1 MKRKIIFGFLT
12 ILLGA
17 IIAGALY
24 LNSLMP
30 IITGYAA
37 KNLASAVFVSG
48 RSQTEVEALDL
59 NFSFI
64 KYTSNKVDTDLK
76 RVASRFLWG
85 KSVAIYREGFGCTLV
100 RDVDED
106 SLRSIKFPQMAPLS
120 YAQDTTPWPLGNL
133 LPDSA
138 TGIYLPK
145 IQQIATALVDQG
157 AYGGHAFSFLVLHKG
172 FPVVEK
178 YSLGINENTRL
189 LSWSM
194 AKSFTSALAGI
205 MVMDSVLDINAP
217 ADIAEWQND
226 DRKNIT
232 INNLLQM
239 QSGLEW
245 NEDYGN
251 RSDVTVM
258 LHDKADFARF
268 AYEKHPEH
276 DPATFWYYSSGT
288 TNIVTHLMR
297 KAIGDDNA
305 YYQFAINR
313 LFNKIGMPDAVFET
327 DASGSQVGSSY
338 IYATTRDYARFAL
351 LYLQDGVFNGER
363 ILPEG
368 WVDYSASEALESNG
382 KYGAGFWLNL
392 DGAMPSAP
400 ANMYRCQ
407 GHNGQ
412 RIFILPDQ
420 ELAIVV
426 LGYSPKKTNDM
437 DFDRL
442 IGDVLKAVEK

>member
-1 MKRKIIFGFLT
+1 MKRKITFGFLT
-12 ILLGA
+12 IMLGVL
-17 IIAGALY
+17 IAGALY

-48 RSQTEVEALDL
+48 RSQADVEALDL

-64 KYTSNKVDTDLK
+64 KYTSNTVDNELNKVT
-76 RVASRFLWG
+76 SRFLWG
-85 KSVAIYREGFGCTLV
+85 KSVAIYRKGFGCTLV
-100 RDVDED
+100 REIDED
-106 SLRSIKFPQMAPLS
+106 SLRSIKFPEMVPVN
-120 YAQDTTPWPLGNL
+120 YAQDTTPWPLGNV
-133 LPDSA
+133 LPDTS
-138 TGIYLPK
+138 TGIDLLK
-145 IQQIATALVDQG
+145 LEQIAMALMDEH

-178 YSLGINENTRL
+178 YNPGINENTRL

-205 MVMDSVLDINAP
+205 MQMDRKWDINTP
-217 ADIAEWQND
+217 AAIEAWQGD
-226 DRKNIT
+226 KRKNIT
-232 INNLLQM
+232 ISNLLQM

-268 AYEKHPEH
+268 AYEKTIKH
-276 DPATFWYYSSGT
+276 DPATYWYYSSGT
-288 TNIVTHLMR
+288 TNIVNHLMR
-297 KAIGDDNA
+297 EAIGDDNE
-305 YYQFAINR
+305 YYQFAANR
-313 LFNKIGMPDAVFET
+313 LFNKIGMPDAVFEV
-327 DASGSQVGSSY
+327 DASGTQVGSSY

-368 WVDYSASEALESNG
+368 WVDYTRAIVPNTKGA
-382 KYGAGFWLNL
+382 YGAGFWLNHRKDL
-392 DGAMPSAP
+392 PAAP
-400 ANMYRCQ
+400 ASMYRCQ
-407 GHNGQ
+407 GHDGQ

-420 ELAIVV
+420 GMAIVV

-437 DFDRL
+437 DFNRL
-442 IGDVLKAVEK
+442 IGDVLKAIEP

>member
-1 MKRKIIFGFLT
+1 MKRKILYSFLT
-12 ILLGA
+12 LLLGA

-37 KNLASAVFVSG
+37 KNLASAVFISG
-48 RSQTEVEALDL
+48 RSQAEVEALDL

-64 KYTSNKVDTDLK
+64 KYTSNKVDDDLK
-76 RVASRFLWG
+76 RVTSRFLWG

-106 SLRSIKFPQMAPLS
+106 SLQSIKFPQMAPLS
-120 YAQDTTPWPLGNL
+120 YAQDTTPWPLGNV
-133 LPDSA
+133 LPDSS
-138 TGIYLPK
+138 TGIDLQK
-145 IQQIATALVDQG
+145 VEQIATALVDQG

-172 FPVVEK
+172 IPVVEK
-178 YSLGINENTRL
+178 YNLGMNENTRL

-194 AKSFTSALAGI
+194 AKSFTSALTGI
-205 MVMDSVLDINAP
+205 LVMDSIWDVNAP

-268 AYEKHPEH
+268 AYEKPLKY
-276 DPATFWYYSSGT
+276 DPATYWYYSSGT
-288 TNIVTHLMR
+288 TNIVNHLMR
-297 KAIGDDNA
+297 NAIGDDNT
-305 YYQFAINR
+305 YYQFAASR
-313 LFNKIGMPDAVFET
+313 LFNKIGMPDAVFEV
-327 DASGSQVGSSY
+327 DASGTQVGSSY

-368 WVDYSASEALESNG
+368 WVDYARTIVPNTKGA
-382 KYGAGFWLNL
+382 YGAGFWLNL
-392 DGAMPSAP
+392 DAAMPSAP

-412 RIFILPDQ
+412 RVFILPDQ
-420 ELAIVV
+420 EMAIVV

-437 DFDRL
+437 DFNRL